1 MAKFD
6 VQTLK
11 KHIADVMG
19 VHRKMRHEICDALN
33 SSNNNRHYKYEEA
46 MTLYMRKSILDGK
59 IDMAERVLY
68 LIRTQELEMSDSTLK
83 EDS

>member
-6 VQTLK
+6 IQTLK

-19 VHRKMRHEICDALN
+19 THKEMRREVCDALN
-33 SSNNNRHYKYEEA
+33 SSNSDRYYKYEEVMA
-46 MTLYMRKSILDGK
+46 LYMRISILAGE

-68 LIRTQELEMSDSTLK
+68 LIRTQELEMSDGTLK
-83 EDS
+83 EDN